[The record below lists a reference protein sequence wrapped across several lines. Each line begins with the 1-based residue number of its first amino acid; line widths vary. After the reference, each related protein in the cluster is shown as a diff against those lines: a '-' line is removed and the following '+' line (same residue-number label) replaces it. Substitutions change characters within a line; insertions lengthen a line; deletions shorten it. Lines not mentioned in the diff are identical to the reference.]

1 MDQYKDYY
9 QFFNL
14 CETIGEIFDRE
25 WREADE
31 SEKQER
37 LETEKKAIMG
47 YSAET
52 DFYEERIKQVLLKMA
67 DISQI
72 KLPPWYKNLPQA
84 IFAELY
90 GLAGLSPWAY
100 DDTDEYK
107 NSSSAKLIGDRLYCL
122 IDGKSQ
128 LQPQIIPSDRRK
140 QLKRALLMST
150 PKERIEK
157 GFHEVYLRNGI
168 RITIYSGDR
177 TKEGQDIMVFRKYI
191 LRELTFEKLAQL
203 GTIPADS
210 VELFKT
216 MVKIGF
222 NVIFCGQVR
231 AGKTAFMQVWQRYE
245 DTELE
250 GLAIS
255 TDPETP
261 WHIMMPGVPIMQLV
275 ADGEDLQAISKSLL
289 RGDNDYVLL
298 EEMRDA
304 AAFKLAIDITSI
316 GTCRSK
322 ATIHAG
328 NPYDIPYKMA
338 YAVAGEYGG
347 GIKPVMAQI
356 FRNFNFVFEL
366 YQIPSDRS
374 KKRLRSISEFRYDE
388 VNDQVSVH
396 TICKYDETA
405 KKWRWKY
412 DIGEDKREMGKLQPD
427 EFKKME
433 DILKLLEK
441 RNPIMENTVIYPRY
455 YHGGGEKEIDH

>member
-1 MDQYKDYY
+1 MNQSKDFSR
-9 QFFNL
+9 FFDL
-14 CETIGEIFDRE
+14 CRNIEEIFDRE

-31 SEKQER
+31 SEKQRR
-37 LETEKKAIMG
+37 LETEKRAIMG
-47 YSAET
+47 YRPET
-52 DFYEERIKQVLLKMA
+52 DFYVNRIREILSKIAEYDRVE
-67 DISQI
+67 
-72 KLPPWYKNLPQA
+72 LPPWYNNLPQA

-100 DDTDEYK
+100 DETDEYK
-107 NSSSAKLIGDRLYCL
+107 NSSSAKLIGEKLYCL

-128 LQPQIIPSDRRK
+128 LQPQTISSDRRK

-150 PKERIEK
+150 PKERTEK

-177 TKEGQDIMVFRKYI
+177 TKEEQDIMVFRKYI
-191 LRELTFEKLAQL
+191 MKELTFEKMAQL
-203 GTIPADS
+203 GTIPPDS

-216 MVKIGF
+216 MVRIGF
-222 NVIFCGQVR
+222 NVIFSGQVR
-231 AGKTAFMQVWQRYE
+231 AGKTAFMQTWQRYE
-245 DTELE
+245 DPTLE

-261 WHIMMPGVPIMQLV
+261 WHMIMPDVPIMQLV
-275 ADGEDLQAISKSLL
+275 ADGDDLAVISKSLL

-322 ATIHAG
+322 ATIHSG
-328 NPYDIPYKMA
+328 NPQDIPYKMA
-338 YAVAGEYGG
+338 AAVAGEYRLD
-347 GIKPVMAQI
+347 INPVIAQI
-356 FRNFNFVFEL
+356 FRNFHFVFQL

-374 KKRLRSISEFRYDE
+374 KKKLKSISEFRYDPSADE
-388 VNDQVSVH
+388 VSVH
-396 TICKYDETA
+396 TICKYDENS
-405 KKWRWKY
+405 KKWRWKC
-412 DIGEDKREMGKLQPD
+412 DIGEEKKDMGKLQPD

-433 DILKLLEK
+433 EILKMLEK
-441 RNPIMENTVIYPRY
+441 RNPIRENTVVYPRY
-455 YHGGGEKEIDH
+455 YKGRGEKEIDH